1 MIKKNEEILA
11 TPKEDIY
18 REKEESVEDRLKRLD
33 EEYKRKKNWGTKN

>member
-1 MIKKNEEILA
+1 MMVCIMIKK
-11 TPKEDIY
+11 IY